1 MKIAAASS
9 VVAAIFAA
17 WLAHSLTDARWEVK
31 YQALQLA
38 HAEAVADSRRFA
50 VKVERQA
57 RDNSELLAQTIL
69 AEMDLEHARGQT
81 TEVEV
86 IRYVES
92 NVAGNCDLDYQW
104 LHAHDVRAAHVSGAA
119 GPSAGAAQGSS
130 GVTEADALQVISANY
145 NLCARAYQQVRWWKA
160 YNATVLE
167 PYRQQLRA
175 LRTED

>member
-1 MKIAAASS
+1 MKVAVISS
-9 VVAAIFAA
+9 VAAAIFAA

-31 YQALQLA
+31 YQNLENSHL
-38 HAEAVADSRRFA
+38 EAVAESQRFA
-50 VKVERQA
+50 TKIERQA
-57 RDNSELLAQTIL
+57 RDNSDLLAQTIL

-119 GPSAGAAQGSS
+119 SPAAGGAQGPS
-130 GVTEADALQVISANY
+130 GVTEADALQVVSANY
-145 NLCARAYQQVRWWKA
+145 DYCAQAYRQVRWWKA
-160 YNATVLE
+160 YNETVLE
-167 PYRQQLRA
+167 PYRQELKA
-175 LRTED
+175 LRPES